1 MDEIGKQNFASWK
14 KDRITGKL
22 MEHLKDILKGIET
35 EMMDPALIM
44 RPTCQA
50 EQCQLLG
57 YKTCIQDIL
66 DLTSDDL
73 EEKEA

>member
-1 MDEIGKQNFASWK
+1 MDEISKQNFASWK
-14 KDRITGKL
+14 RDMITVKL
-22 MEHLKDILKGIET
+22 LDHLQEILKGIEI

-44 RPTCQA
+44 RATCQA

-66 DLTSDDL
+66 ELTSDDL
-73 EEKEA
+73 SEKTE